1 MNDAILS
8 LIIASATGL
17 LTLLIRYAYYSKC
30 DNIECCWC
38 CKIHRVVVNENNNV
52 ENNNNNNNNEISI
65 SVQEPKTP
73 VNRSIGEQKSFRI

>member
-38 CKIHRVVVNENNNV
+38 CKIHRMVVNENNNID
-52 ENNNNNNNNEISI
+52 NNNNNEVSI
-65 SVQEPKTP
+65 NIKEPVSPINK
-73 VNRSIGEQKSFRI
+73 NIGEQKSFRV